1 MYCQLWRA
9 AHGGAAPSPA
19 DVRALF
25 VAAQCAALP
34 QRARQSAYLVTVRG
48 LPLGCRVGGEAACP
62 VCASHDVQRTDSH
75 EHAVLG
81 CPLAALVWLRVLEG
95 WVVFSPSDAW
105 AAEPVAAACGPP
117 VAGAPTT
124 DATTGAL
131 QWSTPFLSRHWRG
144 GTSAQPEH
152 GTAFAWSPA
161 ARLAVLTGARPA
173 GQRAHAEAFALLRGV
188 VLDAILGVHHA
199 AGLVR
204 AAGSASPT
212 ADLFTAAASTY
223 HRVRAAFQEALTQ
236 ERARMVLLG
245 AWRRRAGCAPA
256 AVAAPLQNWE
266 ERWTPLVVARSPSG
280 KYVQRVL
287 RTHFDRIPLPV
298 PAWAR
303 AAGAVRPDWTPP
315 PILAVGCHV
324 VYAGSCPAVPSPGA
338 TPLGP
343 PPAAGWG
350 LVVLRA

>member
-1 MYCQLWRA
+1 MGAPARIERGHWRFSGAVGGARLDPTRWRVSGWPTLAPAKPVPLHRVRSRQLYDMLVSERFAAGGYPRAFSALDGGGVYCQLWRA

-48 LPLGCRVGGEAACP
+48 LPLGYRVGGEAACP

-105 AAEPVAAACGPP
+105 AAEAVAAACGPP

-173 GQRAHAEAFALLRGV
+173 GQRAHAER
-188 VLDAILGVHHA
+188 
-199 AGLVR
+199 
-204 AAGSASPT
+204 
-212 ADLFTAAASTY
+212 
-223 HRVRAAFQEALTQ
+223 
-236 ERARMVLLG
+236 
-245 AWRRRAGCAPA
+245 
-256 AVAAPLQNWE
+256 
-266 ERWTPLVVARSPSG
+266 
-280 KYVQRVL
+280 
-287 RTHFDRIPLPV
+287 
-298 PAWAR
+298 
-303 AAGAVRPDWTPP
+303 
-315 PILAVGCHV
+315 
-324 VYAGSCPAVPSPGA
+324 
-338 TPLGP
+338 
-343 PPAAGWG
+343 
-350 LVVLRA
+350 